1 MNYNFDQICETAW
14 AGGELEA
21 CADFWDLMAV
31 HTMTALYQRFK
42 KDGTLTHEA
51 ATAEKQKIKTEWERA
66 RKRREDI
73 IAIFRRQQEFYK
85 GIEAAAAEYTKNPS
99 IETADRLFETV
110 YNLCPGGRLERR
122 TENEAAGVAVQGA
135 GD

>member
-21 CADFWDLMAV
+21 CADFWDLMAI
-31 HTMTALYQRFK
+31 HTMIALCQRFK
-42 KDGTLTHEA
+42 NGTLTHEA
-51 ATAEKQKIKTEWERA
+51 AAAEKQKIKAEWEKA

-73 IAIFRRQQEFYK
+73 IAIHRRQQEFYK

-122 TENEAAGVAVQGA
+122 TEHEAASVAVEGER
-135 GD
+135 D